1 VSDTVLL
8 FLEFL
13 VFGLAIGGVVL
24 LAEVFKDPKR

>member
-1 VSDTVLL
+1 MSDTLWLV
-8 FLEFL
+8 LEFL